1 MELCNDGND
10 VAMALDTSLRQP
22 FKVSAQGNQS
32 GTIHSVAP
40 DARRWVPEGRWM
52 PRRCPA
58 TKSMP
63 SGVLVL
69 HVRSERMAAAR
80 RPARAAWRLPKWD
93 VSRIAECA
101 GWAVTIEMMVPGAR
115 ITASLNTLSSAFC

>member
-1 MELCNDGND
+1 MERCNDGND
-10 VAMALDTSLRQP
+10 VAMALDTALRQP
-22 FKVSAQGNQS
+22 FKVSAQENQS
-32 GTIHSVAP
+32 GTTHSVAP

-69 HVRSERMAAAR
+69 YVLSERMESTRTGSGRMAPAGVGCTLHR
-80 RPARAAWRLPKWD
+80 RVGSHD
-93 VSRIAECA
+93 
-101 GWAVTIEMMVPGAR
+101 
-115 ITASLNTLSSAFC
+115 

>member
-1 MELCNDGND
+1 MERCNDRTD
-10 VAMALDTSLRQP
+10 VAMALDTALRQP
-22 FKVSAQGNQS
+22 FKVSAQENQS
-32 GTIHSVAP
+32 GTTHSVAP

-69 HVRSERMAAAR
+69 YVLSERMAAAR
-80 RPARAAWRLPKWD
+80 RPALAAWRLPEWD
-93 VSRIAECA
+93 AHCIAE
-101 GWAVTIEMMVPGAR
+101 WAVTIEMMAA
-115 ITASLNTLSSAFC
+115 T